1 MAVEYTDSQL
11 DSMSKD
17 ELKFVILTLQAQLKD
32 LNSNME
38 MLIEQLRIANQQ
50 RFGRHSETLDVI
62 DGQLG
67 FFNDIEA
74 VYEEDIPE
82 PSIDEVVER
91 KKKTKLK
98 GQREINLAGF
108 EEKEIPHSLKDDELN
123 SFFGEGN
130 WRRLPNEIYKRLACI
145 PTQWIVEVHNVDVV
159 VGTDGIHQDEFVRG
173 DRPKDL
179 LKNSILTPSLAA
191 ALINAKYVNAMPL
204 DRMEKEFDRNEINI
218 SKQTMSNWLMLLS
231 EKYFYAVCECI
242 KKELLS
248 FSVNQ
253 SDETPVQVLHKN
265 GKPGSKSYM
274 WVHRSG
280 EFYRERPIV
289 LFEYQP
295 GRDHRFPLEFYKDFH
310 GILVTDGL
318 SQYHLVEKKL
328 DGVTNANCWV
338 HARRFFADAVKA
350 ASRGDPDTAKRSTAY
365 QALLRIGSIYKIEE
379 SLKELTSEER
389 LKARKQSITPLIDEY
404 FAWIKKQACLICK

>member
-91 KKKTKLK
+91 KKKPKLK

-108 EEKEIPHSLKDDELN
+108 EEKKIPHSLKDDELN

-130 WRRLPNEIYKRLACI
+130 WRRLCI
-145 PTQWIVEVHNVDVV
+145 
-159 VGTDGIHQDEFVRG
+159 
-173 DRPKDL
+173 
-179 LKNSILTPSLAA
+179 
-191 ALINAKYVNAMPL
+191 
-204 DRMEKEFDRNEINI
+204 
-218 SKQTMSNWLMLLS
+218 
-231 EKYFYAVCECI
+231 
-242 KKELLS
+242 
-248 FSVNQ
+248 
-253 SDETPVQVLHKN
+253 
-265 GKPGSKSYM
+265 
-274 WVHRSG
+274 
-280 EFYRERPIV
+280 
-289 LFEYQP
+289 
-295 GRDHRFPLEFYKDFH
+295 
-310 GILVTDGL
+310 
-318 SQYHLVEKKL
+318 
-328 DGVTNANCWV
+328 
-338 HARRFFADAVKA
+338 
-350 ASRGDPDTAKRSTAY
+350 
-365 QALLRIGSIYKIEE
+365 
-379 SLKELTSEER
+379 
-389 LKARKQSITPLIDEY
+389 
-404 FAWIKKQACLICK
+404 

>member
-74 VYEEDIPE
+74 VYEEDTPE

-91 KKKTKLK
+91 KKKPKLK

-108 EEKEIPHSLKDDELN
+108 EEREIPHSLKDDELN

-145 PTQWIVEVHNVDVV
+145 PTTYEK
-159 VGTDGIHQDEFVRG
+159 R
-173 DRPKDL
+173 
-179 LKNSILTPSLAA
+179 
-191 ALINAKYVNAMPL
+191 INHRLSRSCCN
-204 DRMEKEFDRNEINI
+204 RN
-218 SKQTMSNWLMLLS
+218 M
-231 EKYFYAVCECI
+231 
-242 KKELLS
+242 
-248 FSVNQ
+248 
-253 SDETPVQVLHKN
+253 
-265 GKPGSKSYM
+265 G
-274 WVHRSG
+274 
-280 EFYRERPIV
+280 
-289 LFEYQP
+289 YQHIQ
-295 GRDHRFPLEFYKDFH
+295 R
-310 GILVTDGL
+310 T
-318 SQYHLVEKKL
+318 
-328 DGVTNANCWV
+328 C
-338 HARRFFADAVKA
+338 
-350 ASRGDPDTAKRSTAY
+350 
-365 QALLRIGSIYKIEE
+365 
-379 SLKELTSEER
+379 
-389 LKARKQSITPLIDEY
+389 
-404 FAWIKKQACLICK
+404 